1 MNNEYFQAKHSIAFT
16 LGPFAHLFHGLH
28 EQSYIYTV
36 MTYAA
41 CLDQFENE
49 EHCNNKYCKPSRAKL
64 VCLCFI
70 DFFSPWY
77 DFINCMAILI

>member
-49 EHCNNKYCKPSRAKL
+49 EHCKTTNTASLPVLS
-64 VCLCFI
+64 
-70 DFFSPWY
+70 FFTFVSMI
-77 DFINCMAILI
+77 FSIFLK